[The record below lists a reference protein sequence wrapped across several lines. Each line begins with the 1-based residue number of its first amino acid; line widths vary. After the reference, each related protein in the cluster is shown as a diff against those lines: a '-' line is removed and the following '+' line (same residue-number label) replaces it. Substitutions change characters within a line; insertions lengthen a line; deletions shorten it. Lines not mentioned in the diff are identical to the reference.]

1 MPKHFVS
8 MVRSGS
14 RPLLAI
20 ATILAILPFASIGR
34 SEETMVWTENS
45 SGGLTTLAYGSL
57 DPAQSPLFLLSCFS
71 GMNIIVL
78 DVHKEIPGAKP
89 GDSLTI
95 ELSSTKA
102 QSPVKGEV
110 GKNETTGTTFGEASD
125 IDVKPMLEVLRDPGP
140 LTIKLGEAN
149 ATMSDTG
156 RADAVAQFVRSC
168 TLE

>member
-8 MVRSGS
+8 MVRSRS
-14 RPLLAI
+14 RPLLAV
-20 ATILAILPFASIGR
+20 AAILAILPFASIGR
-34 SEETMVWTENS
+34 SEEAMVWTEHS

-71 GMNIIVL
+71 GVNIVVL
-78 DVHKEIPGAKP
+78 DVHKEIPGANP

-95 ELSSTKA
+95 KLSSTKA

-125 IDVKPMLEVLRDPGP
+125 INIKPMLEVLRDPGP
-140 LTIKLGEAN
+140 LTINLGEAS

-168 TLE
+168 ALK

>member
-8 MVRSGS
+8 MVRSRS
-14 RPLLAI
+14 RLLLAV
-20 ATILAILPFASIGR
+20 AAILAILPFASIGR
-34 SEETMVWTENS
+34 SEETMVWTEHS

-57 DPAQSPLFLLSCFS
+57 GPAQSPLFLLSCFS
-71 GMNIIVL
+71 GMNIVVL

-95 ELSSTKA
+95 KLSSTKA

-140 LTIKLGEAN
+140 LTINLGEAS

-168 TLE
+168 ALE

>member
-1 MPKHFVS
+1 M
-8 MVRSGS
+8 

-20 ATILAILPFASIGR
+20 AAFLVTPPLASLGR
-34 SEETMVWTENS
+34 SEEAIIWTEQS

-57 DPAQSPLFLLSCFS
+57 NPAESPLFLLSCFS
-71 GMNIIVL
+71 SMNIVVL

-89 GDSLTI
+89 GDPLTI
-95 ELSSTKA
+95 ELSSPNA

-125 IDVKPMLEVLRDPGP
+125 VDVKPMLEVLRDPGP
-140 LTIKLGEAN
+140 LTIKIGEAS

-156 RADAVAQFVRSC
+156 RADAVAQFVKSC